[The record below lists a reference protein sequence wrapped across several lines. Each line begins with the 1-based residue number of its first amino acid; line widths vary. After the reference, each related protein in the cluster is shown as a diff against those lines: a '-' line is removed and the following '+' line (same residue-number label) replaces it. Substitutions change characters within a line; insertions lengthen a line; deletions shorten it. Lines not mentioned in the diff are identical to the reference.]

1 MHKVTSSLVA
11 LDEAVSDEDARVI
24 ATHREV
30 MTKIDA
36 LAGAMLLPVMRA
48 LGVAPTAASCVRL
61 STLLVVFGADL
72 LTELRELLVKE
83 PRGGESALAVGS
95 HIASH
100 FGSPIVGR
108 LTNLLDLRPQV
119 GQVPP
124 AGAGEVSPQPPA
136 TWREEAKAALDG
148 IAVELARRDFDFGP
162 LPPSASGLM
171 LPNSPIIGRFGSIFV
186 EVGVSPFEHEPFTL
200 RITRSGSA
208 APLIAV
214 HSTAHA
220 QLVRTVSAFV
230 AGYTARRDEAPA
242 PEDRVWT
249 LADIR
254 DQLAERGLTATMR
267 DAFTLEITAP
277 AIPDLRVTV
286 RLSPDQALPS
296 WSVVRRSWTTPAT
309 MGPTSWATLGT
320 EIAHLFEGFRM
331 ALVLQS
337 VLEGR
342 EIAP

>member
-108 LTNLLDLRPQV
+108 LTSLLDLRPQV

-124 AGAGEVSPQPPA
+124 AGAGEVSSQPPV
-136 TWREEAKAALDG
+136 TWREEARAALDG
-148 IAVELARRDFDFGP
+148 IAEELAMRGFAYERTSGDDFFIACKG
-162 LPPSASGLM
+162 A
-171 LPNSPIIGRFGSIFV
+171 IFV
-186 EVGVSPFEHEPFTL
+186 EVGVSPFEHEPFKL
-200 RITRSGSA
+200 EIGHFDRPSGGKPR
-208 APLIAV
+208 PLV
-214 HSTAHA
+214 PTHSTTHAH
-220 QLVRTVSAFV
+220 LMRTVSAFV
-230 AGYTARRDEAPA
+230 AGYEMRPAAAPA
-242 PEDRVWT
+242 DRVWT
-249 LADIR
+249 LEDISVH
-254 DQLAERGLTATMR
+254 LAGAGLTPTMR
-267 DAFTLEITAP
+267 DEFTLEITAP

-286 RLSPDQALPS
+286 WLRPEQALPS
-296 WSVVRRSWTTPAT
+296 WSVVRKGWTTHAV
-309 MGPTSWATLGT
+309 GAASWATLGT
-320 EIAHLFEGFRM
+320 EIRHLFEGFRM
-331 ALVLQS
+331 ALAGLPAV
-337 VLEGR
+337 
-342 EIAP
+342 P

>member
-124 AGAGEVSPQPPA
+124 AGAGEVSSQPPA

-148 IAVELARRDFDFGP
+148 IAEELAMRGFDFGP
-162 LPPSASGLM
+162 LPPSASGLA
-171 LPNSPIIGRFGSIFV
+171 LGSPIIGRFGSIFV

-230 AGYTARRDEAPA
+230 AGYAARRDEATAPA
-242 PEDRVWT
+242 APADRAWT
-249 LADIR
+249 LEDISVH
-254 DQLAERGLTATMR
+254 LAGAGLTPTMR
-267 DAFTLEITAP
+267 DEFTLEITAP

-286 RLSPDQALPS
+286 WLRPEQALPS
-296 WSVVRRSWTTPAT
+296 WSVVRKGWTTHAV
-309 MGPTSWATLGT
+309 GAASWATLGT
-320 EIAHLFEGFRM
+320 EIRHLFEGFRM
-331 ALVLQS
+331 ALAGLPAV
-337 VLEGR
+337 
-342 EIAP
+342 P